1 MCVCVACV
9 MNVCLTTRP
18 SSLNKSPVL
27 IFLPDC
33 VGDPGPPPG
42 SGTPAQQPRFLPI
55 TCVGCTGQG
64 KRPEGPRCELP
75 GVLSL
80 WSHWRCLTPEPRVGP
95 VSQELVRNATP
106 GTSLGFPPGRGTQ
119 VGPWLG
125 KQDLTCPGQPS
136 PCAARPSTAKMRTR
150 GRRSHACGLT
160 GSCCHRHRCWHGAA
174 GKQACSTKTVLRGA
188 ASRSH
193 WRRTGGGSRNPGPRH
208 PPASADLAHRPV
220 SGQQPQAYF
229 SEPCRRSSGGCVALR
244 EECPSALGRSWVDR
258 CLRCAH
264 WLTGGPRAGVPHPA
278 RSARPPWAG
287 LGLIDAVASLTGSQ
301 GTRNGAWCLEVFG
314 RRSRVRETGGLAFP
328 SEGRFPAERLAGK
341 GCGTR

>member
-18 SSLNKSPVL
+18 SSLNTSPVL

-80 WSHWRCLTPEPRVGP
+80 GSHWRCLTPEPRVGP

-125 KQDLTCPGQPS
+125 KQDPACYTVQKNKKLTS
-136 PCAARPSTAKMRTR
+136 RTAVSSTPWFKY
-150 GRRSHACGLT
+150 
-160 GSCCHRHRCWHGAA
+160 
-174 GKQACSTKTVLRGA
+174 
-188 ASRSH
+188 
-193 WRRTGGGSRNPGPRH
+193 RN
-208 PPASADLAHRPV
+208 
-220 SGQQPQAYF
+220 
-229 SEPCRRSSGGCVALR
+229 C
-244 EECPSALGRSWVDR
+244 
-258 CLRCAH
+258 
-264 WLTGGPRAGVPHPA
+264 
-278 RSARPPWAG
+278 
-287 LGLIDAVASLTGSQ
+287 
-301 GTRNGAWCLEVFG
+301 
-314 RRSRVRETGGLAFP
+314 
-328 SEGRFPAERLAGK
+328 
-341 GCGTR
+341 